1 MHHHTRNLGGQKA
14 GPGGDSDC
22 AAAMSLL
29 VAPGK
34 LWMKRADVSGGF
46 TVQAAGETN
55 ELLSQPSHEYE
66 FPAAA

>member
-1 MHHHTRNLGGQKA
+1 
-14 GPGGDSDC
+14 
-22 AAAMSLL
+22 MSLL